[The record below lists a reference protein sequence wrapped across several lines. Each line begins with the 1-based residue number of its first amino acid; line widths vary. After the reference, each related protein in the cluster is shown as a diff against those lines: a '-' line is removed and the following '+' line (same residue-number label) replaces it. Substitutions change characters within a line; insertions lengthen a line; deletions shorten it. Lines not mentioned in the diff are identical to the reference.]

1 MLLLTL
7 EREDFSQTFLLLI
20 NRAKYCLDPE
30 PEPEPKLFQ
39 SRNRNRNKSL
49 WFHIAGFEVI
59 YTVPYRLYR
68 GCCLRSA
75 PVYPIWHCPGT
86 LEILNVFLLWLH
98 AEPGRDHSPDPFSYD
113 LRNKKNYLI

>member
-1 MLLLTL
+1 MQTFWEIMLLLTL
-7 EREDFSQTFLLLI
+7 ERQDFFTIFFFLLI
-20 NRAKYCLDPE
+20 NRAEYCLDPE

-39 SRNRNRNKSL
+39 SWNRNRNKSL

-75 PVYPIWHCPGT
+75 PVYPTWHCPGS
-86 LEILNVFLLWLH
+86 LENLNVFL
-98 AEPGRDHSPDPFSYD
+98 D
-113 LRNKKNYLI
+113 LN